1 MRANWTECPNEG
13 RLGRWAGIW
22 VTMNPKGRIVLG
34 RKVYKQ
40 LGEPGWVKLLFDKTN
55 RRIGVQPTEQGERN
69 AYRVSRESK
78 RAPMIVRA
86 FRLMMEFEVHLEETV
101 QFDDAEINAE
111 GILVLDLRTAR
122 KCVMGRRMK
131 DEG

>member
-40 LGEPGWVKLLFDKTN
+40 LGEPGWVKLLFDKTS
-55 RRIGVQPTEQGERN
+55 RRIGIQPTVEGERN
-69 AYRVSRESK
+69 AYRVSRDGPS
-78 RAPMIVRA
+78 APMIVRA
-86 FRLMMEFEVHLEETV
+86 FRLMMEFDVRLEETV
-101 QFDDAEINAE
+101 QFDDAEINGD

-122 KCVMGRRMK
+122 RCVMGRK
-131 DEG
+131 TAGK

>member
-22 VTMNPKGRIVLG
+22 VTMNAKGRIVLG

-40 LGEPGWVKLLFDKTN
+40 LGEPGWVKLLFDKAN
-55 RRIGVQPTEQGERN
+55 RRIEIQPTEPGTRN

-86 FRLMMEFEVHLEETV
+86 FRLRMECDVRLEETV
-101 QFDDAEINAE
+101 QFDDAEINGD
-111 GILVLDLRTAR
+111 GILVLDLRTATR
-122 KCVMGRRMK
+122 CVMGRKR
-131 DEG
+131 EVRE

>member
-13 RLGRWAGIW
+13 RLGRWAGVW

-34 RKVYKQ
+34 KKVYKQ

-55 RRIGVQPTEQGERN
+55 RRIGIQPAEQGARN
-69 AYRVSRESK
+69 VYRVSREGP

-86 FRLMMEFEVHLEETV
+86 FRLMMEFDVHLDETV

-122 KCVMGRRMK
+122 SCVMGRRRN
-131 DEG
+131 DE